1 MVTEVHFFE
10 SEDHFNATMRF
21 RDEGIEYGIYNGWKE
36 TSEVFAK
43 CPTGLRWVFTT
54 QMGLL
59 STDLLGRGCRV
70 FVHNSDEEKPLE
82 ICLGSNTWT
91 DKEIRKE
98 HNLFKMWQAGA
109 IRS

>member
-10 SEDHFNATMRF
+10 SEDHFNSTMRF
-21 RDEGIEYGIYNGWKE
+21 RDEGIEYGLYSGWKE
-36 TSEVFAK
+36 TY
-43 CPTGLRWVFTT
+43 VFTT

-59 STDLLGRGCRV
+59 STDLVARGCRV

-109 IRS
+109 IHL